1 MKSIDAN
8 SFGRGYHYK
17 SRGQDVAVAVIVKIL
32 LLRGIPSTSIDTA
45 LSKGTVALSL
55 QSIDLCLYSLQ
66 QSLTFFAFSVLYR
79 RSPVGLLRSGSVVL
93 VVVLTV

>member
-8 SFGRGYHYK
+8 SFGSGYHYK

-45 LSKGTVALSL
+45 LSKGTVVYCFNPSISAFILS
-55 QSIDLCLYSLQ
+55 SK
-66 QSLTFFAFSVLYR
+66 A
-79 RSPVGLLRSGSVVL
+79 
-93 VVVLTV
+93 